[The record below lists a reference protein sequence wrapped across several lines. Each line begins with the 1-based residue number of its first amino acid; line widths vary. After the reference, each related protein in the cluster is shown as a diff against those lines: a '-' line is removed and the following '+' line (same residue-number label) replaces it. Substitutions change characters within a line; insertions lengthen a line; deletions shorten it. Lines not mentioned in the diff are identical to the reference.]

1 MNTAPPD
8 LRQVHKV
15 RELVDLHLP
24 VVVGA
29 ALKLALSGGI
39 SGDEDN
45 RRRASGLTAYHW
57 QCHSS
62 RVIRLAASLRSILP
76 PT

>member
-1 MNTAPPD
+1 MSD
-8 LRQVHKV
+8 LSRA

-24 VVVGA
+24 LVCGA
-29 ALKLALSGGI
+29 ALKLAIDGVQDVS
-39 SGDEDN
+39 DE
-45 RRRASGLTAYHW
+45 RLRCHAGLTAYHW
-57 QCHSS
+57 ALHSS